1 MMLVR
6 GLGRDPTV
14 SAGHRHHGVAV
25 WAFAVL
31 LALAGTTAPAASAAT
46 GIATETRVGAIDHP
60 APVSVGSEAPE
71 SSTGIGVGTVGFEA
85 CVAAAA
91 TTTGGSTPEQGYDG
105 TVAQR
110 VDVVT
115 ETPFDRARVLRSSVE
130 VVSGAERNR
139 GALSDADARFATN
152 SGSGASSAANG
163 ARLNS
168 RLTAE
173 EIAGGHSFEKHVATQ
188 AEFPGI
194 RTRGEFADMIE
205 NVVNNYGDIKHLSG
219 GRTAYWRDGVVVI
232 RNPAAVDGGTAFV
245 PRDGYAYFEG
255 L

>member
-1 MMLVR
+1 VR
-6 GLGRDPTV
+6 RWTDVSSTSTIRVPFARRRGFAVVPLLLIAPFVVVWLTGSSALAAASTTTALHDSCGYDHSPGNAPTASRYYAAPGPSSLSGFNFV
-14 SAGHRHHGVAV
+14 SAM
-25 WAFAVL
+25 
-31 LALAGTTAPAASAAT
+31 AA
-46 GIATETRVGAIDHP
+46 R
-60 APVSVGSEAPE
+60 
-71 SSTGIGVGTVGFEA
+71 
-85 CVAAAA
+85 
-91 TTTGGSTPEQGYDG
+91 
-105 TVAQR
+105 
-110 VDVVT
+110 
-115 ETPFDRARVLRSSVE
+115 
-130 VVSGAERNR
+130 SGATIDRLPSLT
-139 GALSDADARFATN
+139 GPCFATN